1 MVEGGRRQGG
11 CVEDV
16 GGYSEWLSSVVNHWF
31 PRLIG
36 LCGTRPCSNPI
47 VGGGEIEQ
55 KPSQKSFSKY
65 FR

>member
-47 VGGGEIEQ
+47 VGGGGGNRTKTQPEI
-55 KPSQKSFSKY
+55 SL
-65 FR
+65 